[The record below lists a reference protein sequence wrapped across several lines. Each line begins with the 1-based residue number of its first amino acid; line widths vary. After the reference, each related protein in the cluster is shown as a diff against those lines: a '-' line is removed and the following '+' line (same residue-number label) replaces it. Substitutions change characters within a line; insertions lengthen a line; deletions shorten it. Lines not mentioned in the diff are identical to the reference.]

1 MREYLINMST
11 MICNRC
17 EYKSKK
23 DDILLA
29 CPVCGGEL
37 ETKSWK
43 LTALKWFML
52 LGFILFIVSQ
62 FMRYMPM

>member
-17 EYKSKK
+17 EYKSKE

-29 CPVCGGEL
+29 CPICGGEL

-52 LGFILFIVSQ
+52 LGLIYFIVSQ
-62 FMRYMPM
+62 FITYMPM

>member
-1 MREYLINMST
+1 MRECLNNMST

-23 DDILLA
+23 DDILLS
-29 CPVCGGEL
+29 CPICGGEL

-43 LTALKWFML
+43 LTAFKWFML
-52 LGFILFIVSQ
+52 LGLIYFIISQ
-62 FMRYMPM
+62 FITYMPL